1 MKKKKGFTVPEI
13 SAVIVVALLLFV
25 LFFTQYQN
33 FAAMHRDEAR
43 KTAINTIY
51 YALENKYKEIGYYPE
66 SISIA
71 NLPVVAEKFWTDP
84 EGHDFNTPESSYIYQ
99 PANCHQA
106 RCTEYTL
113 RTRLEK
119 EDDYIKT
126 NSQTK

>member
-1 MKKKKGFTVPEI
+1 MKKKGFTIPEI
-13 SAVIVVALLLFV
+13 SIVIVVALLLFV

-43 KTAINTIY
+43 KTAINTIH
-51 YALENKYKEIGYYPE
+51 YALENSFKENGYYPE

-71 NLPVVAEKFWTDP
+71 SLPVVAEKFWTDP
-84 EGHDFNTPESSYIYQ
+84 DGYDFNAPESSYTYQ

-106 RCTEYTL
+106 HCAEYTL

-119 EDDYIKT
+119 EDDYVKT
-126 NSQTK
+126 NTPKQ